1 MYAAQVKKINLTSK
15 LPVRVRGNKDMR
27 EKPKKFLVVDQDC
40 VLFIFEC
47 TKLKVLCIQN
57 DKIFI
62 LNKSKY
68 FVHFWMYNKYVP
80 LKKNT

>member
-47 TKLKVLCIQN
+47 TKLYSQYM
-57 DKIFI
+57 
-62 LNKSKY
+62 SKESM
-68 FVHFWMYNKYVP
+68 F
-80 LKKNT
+80 L